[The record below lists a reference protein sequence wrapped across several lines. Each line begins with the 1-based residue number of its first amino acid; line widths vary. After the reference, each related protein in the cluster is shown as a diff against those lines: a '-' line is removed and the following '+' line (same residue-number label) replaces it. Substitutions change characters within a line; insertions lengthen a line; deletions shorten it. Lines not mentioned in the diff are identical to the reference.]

1 MRKYIPQR
9 CFMRILKNKSKINK
23 NKIFF
28 SKNKYVLIKKSIFNK
43 NLQENDFLV
52 DFFK

>member
-1 MRKYIPQR
+1 MK
-9 CFMRILKNKSKINK
+9 ILKNKSKINK

-28 SKNKYVLIKKSIFNK
+28 SKNKYILIKKSIFNK